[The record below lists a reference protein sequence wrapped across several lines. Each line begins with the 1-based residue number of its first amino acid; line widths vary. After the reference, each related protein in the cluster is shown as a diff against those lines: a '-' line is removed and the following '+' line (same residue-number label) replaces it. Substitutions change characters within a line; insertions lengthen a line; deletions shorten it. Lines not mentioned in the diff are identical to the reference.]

1 MRAMRGAGGRLSPSG
16 WGMASLPTGLS
27 SCLVPWLSCQPKKAR
42 KRMPR
47 SSVGGTLNERSSM
60 LAVQRAPGERHGSG
74 AAGATVVSWGGRDMF
89 ARCDRNAKQVRSAG
103 LGKEKVRGREAPVE
117 SMESRPAILAR
128 RARGPA
134 LRPGNQPGSDDDRVQ
149 RQHGHCS
156 QTGGVPGS
164 TDGGPTSSS
173 RSLHASPG
181 EQGPSEL
188 CVTATSLHLIPS
200 LFPTTAASG
209 RNTTHAKLGCLGYQ
223 RTRAA
228 LRHLLRANVWFQ
240 RARPRWR
247 RTSERPIRGRRLAL
261 YGTHTKHSD
270 P

>member
-1 MRAMRGAGGRLSPSG
+1 
-16 WGMASLPTGLS
+16 
-27 SCLVPWLSCQPKKAR
+27 
-42 KRMPR
+42 MPR

-209 RNTTHAKLGCLGYQ
+209 RNTTHAKHGCLGYQ
-223 RTRAA
+223 RTRPA

-270 P
+270 L